1 MLQDETELRKQLL
14 EQQLSKAGG
23 DEEKRKK
30 VEAAMSRINS
40 SGASDGCCVPEPMS
54 GVPVQ
59 VRAWICNARTMR
71 AIVYRSQLGS
81 KPQDAA
87 ALARAT
93 LAQKQHEREK
103 SRVEALWH
111 A

>member
-1 MLQDETELRKQLL
+1 LDCLLLQDETELRKQLL

-30 VEAAMSRINS
+30 LEAAMSRINS

-59 VRAWICNARTMR
+59 ET
-71 AIVYRSQLGS
+71 
-81 KPQDAA
+81 
-87 ALARAT
+87 ALRCR
-93 LAQKQHEREK
+93 LRLH
-103 SRVEALWH
+103 L
-111 A
+111 